1 LEVRPLL
8 KTLYNNY
15 KNKSHNYED
24 DYLYNKIDI
33 KLSSSNF
40 NTTLY
45 TREKKINNLLNDKNE
60 SFVFFYTD
68 NFNTN
73 SIIDFH
79 SYSILVNYKK
89 LNPYK
94 SWQFFFNFKQMKY
107 LTQINKFELLECFI
121 PKILKTN
128 FEYGSLEM
136 DFSVFED
143 FNSNI
148 LNYPKKEI
156 INKYIFN
163 EKDQQNQIKDKM
175 KLEIIKPYIT
185 IEKNVDITNLSNISE
200 KIELTSNILS
210 QFAKAKNSYLFTKI
224 ILSMIEK
231 NNKDKC
237 LDENDEFNSTEK
249 RNNYPKNDIDK
260 IFEMNKKGKILRY
273 SRSLHFKTK
282 GQLKGVKQN

>member
-1 LEVRPLL
+1 MKFL
-8 KTLYNNY
+8 TL
-15 KNKSHNYED
+15 
-24 DYLYNKIDI
+24 
-33 KLSSSNF
+33 
-40 NTTLY
+40 
-45 TREKKINNLLNDKNE
+45 
-60 SFVFFYTD
+60 
-68 NFNTN
+68 
-73 SIIDFH
+73 
-79 SYSILVNYKK
+79 
-89 LNPYK
+89 
-94 SWQFFFNFKQMKY
+94 
-107 LTQINKFELLECFI
+107 INKFELLECFI

-143 FNSNI
+143 FDSNI

-156 INKYIFN
+156 INKYIYN
-163 EKDQQNQIKDKM
+163 GKDQQKQTKDKM
-175 KLEIIKPYIT
+175 KIEIKKPYIT
-185 IEKNVDITNLSNISE
+185 IEKNVDVTNLSNISE
-200 KIELTSNILS
+200 KIELTYNILS

-231 NNKDKC
+231 NNKEKY

-282 GQLKGVKQN
+282 GLLKGVKQN

>member
-1 LEVRPLL
+1 MLKNNFINWDFYALHYFFSIKSFRKLIIKKYSVKIRPLL
-8 KTLYNNY
+8 KTLYNNN
-15 KNKSHNYED
+15 KNISQKFEENNSFNKSS
-24 DYLYNKIDI
+24 LKDI

-45 TREKKINNLLNDKNE
+45 TREKKISNLLNDKNE
-60 SFVFFYTD
+60 SFIFFYTD

-79 SYSILVNYKK
+79 SYSILVNYNK

-94 SWQFFFNFKQMKY
+94 SWQFHLNFKQMKF
-107 LTQINKFELLECFI
+107 LTLINKFELLECFI

-143 FNSNI
+143 FDSNI

-156 INKYIFN
+156 INKYIYN
-163 EKDQQNQIKDKM
+163 GKDQQKQTKDKM
-175 KLEIIKPYIT
+175 KIEIKKPYIT
-185 IEKNVDITNLSNISE
+185 IEKNVDVTNLSNISE

-210 QFAKAKNSYLFTKI
+210 QFSKAKNSYLFTKI
-224 ILSMIEK
+224 ILSMIGK
-231 NNKDKC
+231 N
-237 LDENDEFNSTEK
+237 
-249 RNNYPKNDIDK
+249 
-260 IFEMNKKGKILRY
+260 
-273 SRSLHFKTK
+273 
-282 GQLKGVKQN
+282 